1 MTNQTIRTRIA
12 GTVLDLPLVEDEAY
26 TAQIADKVTERFRE
40 IEAASPRI
48 DTQAFA
54 LQAAFSF
61 AAELERLTADREEET
76 RELVHALARLAGR
89 LEALIRS
96 HGDIEL

>member
-12 GTVLDLPLVEDEAY
+12 GTVVELPLVRDEAY

-40 IEAASPRI
+40 IEAASSRI
-48 DTQAFA
+48 NTQAFA

-61 AAELERLTADREEET
+61 AAELEHLNTEREEEI
-76 RELVHALARLAGR
+76 RELVHALANLAGR
-89 LEALIRS
+89 LEDLIQR
-96 HGDIEL
+96 HETTVG

>member
-1 MTNQTIRTRIA
+1 MTNHTVRTRIA
-12 GTVLDLPLVEDEAY
+12 GTVLDLPVVQDEAH
-26 TAQIADKVTERFRE
+26 TAAIADKVTERFRE

-61 AAELERLTADREEET
+61 AAELERISTERDEET
-76 RELVHALARLAGR
+76 RELVHALAELAGR
-89 LEALIRS
+89 LETLIQP
-96 HGDIEL
+96 HGDSEG